1 MDNPFNTTDDQ
12 MDTPNPGAGDEAHG
26 KMQELGGKVEK
37 AAGDLVNDRDMQA
50 KGEMNELKGK
60 AEQGKGDLENKLDDL
75 TDND

>member
-1 MDNPFNTTDDQ
+1 MARCRRWAARLQ
-12 MDTPNPGAGDEAHG
+12 
-26 KMQELGGKVEK
+26 K
-37 AAGDLVNDRDMQA
+37 AAGDVVNDRDMQA